1 MFPELKLHKG
11 RPYGTSFLNLKI
23 KNHFYTS
30 GRTRAILF
38 CLTELQMIHYA
49 SAFCLRGMC
58 SADMLLA
65 SPGSIQTYGLMD
77 KWINQSHTMYCWEK
91 KHHTFH
97 SGTFTDG
104 VTGKN
109 ESLLTKK
116 RKKKQRIKES
126 SRSCLMLPT
135 KKSMNVLYCV
145 SVCVCVLISRRPYTL
160 GRCCR
165 MCEHLLC
172 FLRCAVTIE
181 SVFKKKK
188 RRQPSDV
195 MRE

>member
-116 RKKKQRIKES
+116 RKKKTVCWHKHLITKVINVSLVKITCTHFLYNRI
-126 SRSCLMLPT
+126 
-135 KKSMNVLYCV
+135 
-145 SVCVCVLISRRPYTL
+145 
-160 GRCCR
+160 
-165 MCEHLLC
+165 
-172 FLRCAVTIE
+172 CADTTE
-181 SVFKKKK
+181 
-188 RRQPSDV
+188 D
-195 MRE
+195 